1 MVVHLE
7 SELYM
12 QLLQFSLQKT
22 PEEACGLI
30 LGELSSSTGVLLAS
44 SFVPMR
50 NCSTTPRTHFE
61 LSPVEMIPFLTNSQN
76 PVIGLFHSHPAA
88 PAIPS
93 AADLQTLWHAIP
105 SHWILSLT
113 HPERPELLLYQIK
126 KASST
131 SYHKLAF
138 VIDQ

>member
-1 MVVHLE
+1 MIVHLK
-7 SELYM
+7 SELYT
-12 QLLQFSLQKT
+12 QLLQFSQQKM

-30 LGELSSSTGVLLAS
+30 LGELSSSTGELLAS
-44 SFVPMR
+44 SFIPMR

-88 PAIPS
+88 AAIPS
-93 AADLQTLWHAIP
+93 AVDLQTLWHAIP
-105 SHWILSLT
+105 THWILSLI
-113 HPERPELLLYQIK
+113 HPDKPELLLYQIK

-131 SYHKLAF
+131 SYYKLAF
-138 VIDQ
+138 VIGQ

>member
-1 MVVHLE
+1 MIVHLKR
-7 SELYM
+7 ELYT
-12 QLLQFSLQKT
+12 QLLQFSQQKL

-30 LGELSSSTGVLLAS
+30 LGKLSNSNGEILAS

-50 NCSTTPRTHFE
+50 NCSTNPRTHFE

-93 AADLQTLWHAIP
+93 AADLQTLWHTIP
-105 SHWILSLT
+105 TYWILSFM
-113 HPERPELLLYQIK
+113 HPDKPELLLYQIK

-131 SYHKLAF
+131 SYHKLTF
-138 VIDQ
+138 VIGQ